1 MPSSKHFL
9 IWILFQLHSKVYLFD
24 VLSYSYYW
32 KYRNWIGI
40 ELHVTKTCN
49 RPITVQIKLTNKIS
63 NWWPNE
69 HAVIQVFH
77 KYFLKD
83 FTKTYI
89 QEHFSVAT
97 SETIWLY
104 VLGINF
110 KINQIQSVFKFSCVH
125 QWRVVGMHTCRYWT
139 SIPIRSKTL
148 IIHVIQRI
156 KYFE

>member
-1 MPSSKHFL
+1 MSSSKHFL

-110 KINQIQSVFKFSCVH
+110 KNKSNSICFQIQLCSPMESCCH
-125 QWRVVGMHTCRYWT
+125 AYLQILNINPHK
-139 SIPIRSKTL
+139 I
-148 IIHVIQRI
+148 
-156 KYFE
+156 